1 MSDEESAAL
10 ELWALPPGSTVE
22 LADFQEPVQGNYP
35 QEQTVNVNYSTDP
48 ESIKK
53 VKALFDKAAEAA
65 LAWENSKSRC
75 VHPVTNSAKIPLP
88 SADELTTISQQQ
100 AEAALSF
107 RAEYVEAYEDDVH
120 SSPTPFVRPSWRRSS
135 NAKKAVKKP
144 AVKKAPK
151 KAGCEEDRLQED
163 RQEVREESRRQEA
176 GQEDG
181 QAQVDAGVLL
191 PLRRVRRQEEENQ
204 GRVRGQ
210 HPLPLS

>member
-1 MSDEESAAL
+1 METSMFLPNLAPLCYLIAVVCGSCLVVYGAATFYYRFKQQRFWDNAGKLAAEPLSDEESAAL
-10 ELWALPPGSTVE
+10 ELWSLPPGSTVE

-65 LAWENSKSRC
+65 LAWENSKDRRI
-75 VHPVTNSAKIPLP
+75 HPVTNSAKIPLP

-120 SSPTPFVRPSWRRSS
+120 SLPTPFMRPR
-135 NAKKAVKKP
+135 
-144 AVKKAPK
+144 
-151 KAGCEEDRLQED
+151 
-163 RQEVREESRRQEA
+163 
-176 GQEDG
+176 
-181 QAQVDAGVLL
+181 
-191 PLRRVRRQEEENQ
+191 
-204 GRVRGQ
+204 
-210 HPLPLS
+210 